1 MDGAFWPI
9 PVKMFVPKSKPP
21 SHTSPVI
28 LASGHPKISPDV
40 SKRETSGRQPKN
52 SSILSPKERAL
63 PKLGY
68 AKTLAAQ
75 PVGSG
80 AEMIIVEADLTRGLH
95 SFSIVGLADKA
106 VEEARD
112 RVSAAVRH
120 SGFKPP
126 KQQNKRIVLSLSPAD
141 LKKEGSHY
149 DLALAIAYLIAA
161 GDLAPCAE
169 EMLFIGELALDG
181 TVRSVRGVL
190 SQVLAA
196 KRYGVKTIFVPPG
209 NSREALLTEG
219 ITIYGPKSLA
229 ELLQHLKGVKPLPRL
244 VRDRRMLTAPPALD
258 LSDVK
263 GQESAKRALEIAA
276 AGRHNIVFYGPPGTG
291 KTMLARALAG
301 ILPPLTDDDVLE
313 VTAIHST
320 AGLLKEGEAMY
331 WPPFRAP
338 HHSISH
344 VAIVGGGAFPKA
356 GEVTL
361 AHKGVLFLD
370 EFPEFDSRALEA
382 LRQPLEDR
390 IVTVSRARASVTFPA
405 DCMIVAAMN
414 PANTLSDDSRVMMRA
429 AAKQSRRISRPI
441 VDRLDLWIEVP
452 LVPHDTLAN
461 LANSESSKFV
471 RARVVAA
478 RTRAEVRTG
487 KKGATNA
494 VLTGRELDEKSGF
507 SAAAKE
513 ALTNAA
519 TRLHLSPRSYH
530 RTMRVARTIADL
542 AGSNLVTPAF
552 VHEALQYRPRGLF
565 GFE

>member
-1 MDGAFWPI
+1 M
-9 PVKMFVPKSKPP
+9 K
-21 SHTSPVI
+21 TS
-28 LASGHPKISPDV
+28 A
-40 SKRETSGRQPKN
+40 
-52 SSILSPKERAL
+52 AL
-63 PKLGY
+63 PKPHSAKAPLTKHGY

-80 AEMIIVEADLTRGLH
+80 AQLVTVEADLTRGLH
-95 SFSIVGLADKA
+95 TFSVVGLADKA

-112 RVSAAVRH
+112 RLSAAIRH
-120 SGFKPP
+120 SGYKSP

-149 DLALAIAYLIAA
+149 DLALALAYLIAV
-161 GDLAPCAE
+161 GDVVAPVE
-169 EMLFIGELALDG
+169 GILFIGELALDG
-181 TVRSVRGVL
+181 TLRAVRGVL
-190 SQVLAA
+190 PQVLAA
-196 KRYGVKTIFVPPG
+196 KRHGTKIVFVPPG
-209 NSREALLTEG
+209 NAREALLAEG
-219 ITIYGPKSLA
+219 VAIYAPSSLA
-229 ELLQHLKGVKPLPRL
+229 ELLQHLSAGGGKGDPRILPRL
-244 VRDRRMLTAPPALD
+244 VRDRRAQLPPPALD
-258 LSDVK
+258 LQDVK

-301 ILPPLTDDDVLE
+301 ILPPLTDDDILE

-320 AGLLKEGEAMY
+320 AGLLQEGEAVY

-370 EFPEFDSRALEA
+370 EFPEFESRVLEA

-390 IVTVSRARASVTFPA
+390 IVTVSRARATVTFPA

-414 PANTLSDDSRVMMRA
+414 PADTLSDDSRVAIRA
-429 AAKQSRRISRPI
+429 AQKQARRISRPI

-452 LVPHDTLAN
+452 LVPHDTLAK
-461 LANSESSKFV
+461 LSSGEPSERV
-471 RARVVAA
+471 RERVIAA
-478 RTRAEVRTG
+478 RRRAEKRTG
-487 KKGATNA
+487 KRGATNA
-494 VLTGRELDEKSGF
+494 SLTGRELDEKSGF
-507 SAAAKE
+507 TALTKETLTSAAA
-513 ALTNAA
+513 
-519 TRLHLSPRSYH
+519 RLRLSPRSYH

-542 AGSNLVTPAF
+542 AGADSVTPAF

>member
-1 MDGAFWPI
+1 MPI
-9 PVKMFVPKSKPP
+9 
-21 SHTSPVI
+21 T
-28 LASGHPKISPDV
+28 
-40 SKRETSGRQPKN
+40 
-52 SSILSPKERAL
+52 L
-63 PKLGY
+63 PKHGY

-80 AEMIIVEADLTRGLH
+80 AEMVTVEADLTRGLH
-95 SFSIVGLADKA
+95 NFAVVGLADKA
-106 VEEARD
+106 VDEARD
-112 RVSAAVRH
+112 RVSAAIRH
-120 SGFKPP
+120 SGYKPP

-149 DLALAIAYLIAA
+149 DLALALAYLIAA
-161 GDLAPCAE
+161 GDLAPLTE
-169 EMLFIGELALDG
+169 NILFIGELALDG
-181 TVRSVRGVL
+181 NLRAVRGVL
-190 SQVLAA
+190 PQVLAA
-196 KRYGVKTIFVPPG
+196 KRSGIKTIFVPPG
-209 NSREALLTEG
+209 NAREALLAEG
-219 ITIYGPKSLA
+219 AAIYAPESLA
-229 ELLQHLKGVKPLPRL
+229 ALLEHLKGEKKLPRL
-244 VRDRRMLTAPPALD
+244 VRDRRVPTPPPALD

-301 ILPPLTDDDVLE
+301 ILPPLSDDDMLE

-320 AGLLKEGEAMY
+320 AGLLSEGEAVY

-344 VAIVGGGAFPKA
+344 VAIVGGGTFPKA

-370 EFPEFDSRALEA
+370 EFPEFDSRTLEA

-390 IVTVSRARASVTFPA
+390 IVTVSRARATVTFPA

-414 PANTLSDDSRVMMRA
+414 PANTLSEDARATFRA
-429 AAKQSRRISRPI
+429 AQKQARRISRPI

-452 LVPHDTLAN
+452 LVPHDTLSKLSN
-461 LANSESSKFV
+461 GETSEKV
-471 RARVVAA
+471 RERVVAA
-478 RTRAEVRTG
+478 RSRVEKRTG
-487 KKGATNA
+487 KKGTTNA
-494 VLTGRELDEKSGF
+494 ALSGRQLDEKSGF
-507 SAAAKE
+507 TVAAKE
-513 ALTNAA
+513 ALTGAA
-519 TRLHLSPRSYH
+519 ARLHLSPRSYH

-542 AGSNLVTPAF
+542 AGAEAVTPAF
-552 VHEALQYRPRGLF
+552 IHEALQYRPRGLF

>member
-1 MDGAFWPI
+1 M
-9 PVKMFVPKSKPP
+9 PP
-21 SHTSPVI
+21 
-28 LASGHPKISPDV
+28 LQKKKI
-40 SKRETSGRQPKN
+40 
-52 SSILSPKERAL
+52 

-80 AEMIIVEADLTRGLH
+80 AEMVVVEADLTRGLH
-95 SFSIVGLADKA
+95 NFSVVGLADKA

-112 RVSAAVRH
+112 RVSAAIRH
-120 SGFKPP
+120 SGYKPP

-149 DLALAIAYLIAA
+149 DLALALAYLIAA
-161 GDLAPCAE
+161 GDLKPLIE
-169 EMLFIGELALDG
+169 DMLFIGELALDG
-181 TVRSVRGVL
+181 GVRAVRGVL
-190 SQVLAA
+190 PQVLVA
-196 KRYGVKTIFVPPG
+196 KRKGVKTIFVPTG
-209 NSREALLTEG
+209 NAREALLAEDVA
-219 ITIYGPKSLA
+219 IYAPATLS
-229 ELLQHLKGVKPLPRL
+229 ELLEHLNGEKKLPRL
-244 VRDRRMLTAPPALD
+244 TRDRQVPAPPPALD
-258 LSDVK
+258 LADVK

-301 ILPPLTDDDVLE
+301 ILPPLSDDDMLE

-320 AGLLKEGEAMY
+320 AGLLADGEAVH

-344 VAIVGGGAFPKA
+344 VAIVGGGTFPKA

-370 EFPEFDSRALEA
+370 EFPEFDSRTLEA

-390 IVTVSRARASVTFPA
+390 IVTVSRARATITFPA

-414 PANTLSDDSRVMMRA
+414 PANTLSEDSRATFRA
-429 AAKQSRRISRPI
+429 AVKQARRISRPI

-452 LVPHDTLAN
+452 LVPHDTLAK
-461 LANSESSKFV
+461 LSTGESSAKV
-471 RARVVAA
+471 RERVVAA
-478 RTRAEVRTG
+478 RTRAEKRTG
-487 KKGATNA
+487 KQGMTNA
-494 VLTGRELDEKSGF
+494 ALSGRQLDEKSGF
-507 SAAAKE
+507 SVVAKE

-519 TRLHLSPRSYH
+519 ARLHLSPRSYH

-542 AGSNLVTPAF
+542 AGADTVTPAF

>member
-1 MDGAFWPI
+1 MNAAR
-9 PVKMFVPKSKPP
+9 PKSASVRAP
-21 SHTSPVI
+21 SPTARS
-28 LASGHPKISPDV
+28 
-40 SKRETSGRQPKN
+40 
-52 SSILSPKERAL
+52 L

-80 AEMIIVEADLTRGLH
+80 AELVNVEADLTRGLH
-95 SFSIVGLADKA
+95 NFAVVGLADKA

-112 RVSAAVRH
+112 RISAAIRH
-120 SGFKPP
+120 SGYKPP

-149 DLALAIAYLIAA
+149 DLALALAYLIAA
-161 GDLAPCAE
+161 GDVSPPAE
-169 EMLFIGELALDG
+169 EMLLIGELALDG
-181 TVRSVRGVL
+181 SLRAVRGVL
-190 SQVLAA
+190 PQVLAA
-196 KRYGVKTIFVPPG
+196 KRRGTKTVFVPPG
-209 NSREALLTEG
+209 NSREALLAEG
-219 ITIYGPKSLA
+219 VAVYAPTSLA
-229 ELLQHLKGVKPLPRL
+229 ELLHHMKGERPLPRL
-244 VRDRRMLTAPPALD
+244 LRDRRAELPPPAID
-258 LSDVK
+258 LSDIK

-301 ILPPLTDDDVLE
+301 ILPPLSDDEVLE

-320 AGLLKEGEAMY
+320 AGLLQGGEAVH

-344 VAIVGGGAFPKA
+344 VAIVGGGTFPKA

-370 EFPEFDSRALEA
+370 EFPEFDSRTLEA

-390 IVTVSRARASVTFPA
+390 IVTVSRARATITFPA

-414 PANTLSDDSRVMMRA
+414 PADTLSNDARVALRA
-429 AAKQSRRISRPI
+429 AAKQARRISRPI

-452 LVPHDTLAN
+452 LVPHDTLAK
-461 LANSESSKFV
+461 LGSGEASEAV

-478 RTRAEVRTG
+478 RARAQKRAG
-487 KKGATNA
+487 RPGATNA
-494 VLTGRELDEKSGF
+494 ALSGRELDEKSGF
-507 SAAAKE
+507 TTAAKE
-513 ALTNAA
+513 ALTSAA
-519 TRLHLSPRSYH
+519 ARLSLSPRSFH

-542 AGSNLVTPAF
+542 CGADVVTPSF

>member
-1 MDGAFWPI
+1 MTTAPSRQK
-9 PVKMFVPKSKPP
+9 PVR
-21 SHTSPVI
+21 TST
-28 LASGHPKISPDV
+28 LAVVASPKI
-40 SKRETSGRQPKN
+40 
-52 SSILSPKERAL
+52 
-63 PKLGY
+63 GY

-80 AEMIIVEADLTRGLH
+80 AELVSVEADLTRGLH
-95 SFSIVGLADKA
+95 AFSIVGLADKA

-112 RVSAAVRH
+112 RISAAIRH
-120 SGFKPP
+120 SGLKPP
-126 KQQNKRIVLSLSPAD
+126 KQQNKKIVLSLSPAD

-149 DLALAIAYLIAA
+149 DLALALAYLIAA
-161 GDLAPCAE
+161 GEVLAQPE
-169 EMLFIGELALDG
+169 EMLLIGELALDG
-181 TVRSVRGVL
+181 TLRAVRGVL
-190 SQVLAA
+190 PQVLAA
-196 KRYGVKTIFVPPG
+196 KHRGVKIIFVPPG
-209 NSREALLTEG
+209 NAREALLAEG
-219 ITIYGPKSLA
+219 MAIYAPASLA
-229 ELLQHLKGVKPLPRL
+229 ELLQHLKGEKPLPRL
-244 VRDRRMLTAPPALD
+244 VRDRHIELPPPALD
-258 LSDVK
+258 LADVK

-301 ILPPLTDDDVLE
+301 ILPPLTDDDMLE

-320 AGLLKEGEAMY
+320 AGLLKEGEAVH

-370 EFPEFDSRALEA
+370 EFPEFESRALEA
-382 LRQPLEDR
+382 LRQPLEDH
-390 IVTVSRARASVTFPA
+390 IVTVSRARATITFPA

-414 PANTLSDDSRVMMRA
+414 PADTISNDSRVAIRA
-429 AAKQSRRISRPI
+429 ALKQARRISRPI

-452 LVPHDTLAN
+452 LVPHDTLAKLSN
-461 LANSESSKFV
+461 GESSAQV
-471 RARVVAA
+471 RARVIVA
-478 RTRAEVRTG
+478 RTRAEKRTG
-487 KKGATNA
+487 KRGATNA
-494 VLTGRELDEKSGF
+494 ALTSRELDEKSGF
-507 SAAAKE
+507 NATAKE
-513 ALTNAA
+513 TLTSAA

-542 AGSNLVTPAF
+542 AGSETVTPAF

>member
-1 MDGAFWPI
+1 MSAAP
-9 PVKMFVPKSKPP
+9 SKPALV
-21 SHTSPVI
+21 HI
-28 LASGHPKISPDV
+28 R
-40 SKRETSGRQPKN
+40 SKRAVSLGTR
-52 SSILSPKERAL
+52 
-63 PKLGY
+63 GY
-68 AKTLAAQ
+68 AKTFAAQ

-80 AEMIIVEADLTRGLH
+80 AEMVSVEADLTRGLH
-95 SFSIVGLADKA
+95 AFSIVGLADKA

-112 RVSAAVRH
+112 RISAAIRH
-120 SGFKPP
+120 SGHKPP

-149 DLALAIAYLIAA
+149 DLALALAYLIAA
-161 GDLAPCAE
+161 ADLAPLTE
-169 EMLFIGELALDG
+169 EMLFAGELALDG
-181 TVRSVRGVL
+181 TLRSVRGIL
-190 SQVLAA
+190 PQVLAA
-196 KRYGVKTIFVPPG
+196 KRRGITTIFVPPG
-209 NSREALLTEG
+209 NAHEALLAEG
-219 ITIYGPKSLA
+219 VAVYAPKSLV
-229 ELLQHLKGVKPLPRL
+229 ELLQHLKKEKPLPRL
-244 VRDRRMLTAPPALD
+244 VRDRRAPSAPPALD

-301 ILPPLTDDDVLE
+301 ILPPLTDDEMLE

-320 AGLLKEGEAMY
+320 AGLLREGEAVY

-344 VAIVGGGAFPKA
+344 VAIVGGGAFPRA

-370 EFPEFDSRALEA
+370 EFPEFDSRTLEA

-414 PANTLSDDSRVMMRA
+414 PADTLSDDSRVMMRA
-429 AAKQSRRISRPI
+429 AAKQARRISRPI

-452 LVPHDTLAN
+452 LISHDTLSK
-461 LANSESSKFV
+461 LSTGEPSEQV
-471 RARVVAA
+471 RKRVVAA
-478 RTRAEVRTG
+478 RGHAEKRTG
-487 KKGATNA
+487 KRGATNA
-494 VLTGRELDEKSGF
+494 ALTGRELDEKSGF
-507 SAAAKE
+507 TTAAKE
-513 ALTNAA
+513 ALTLSAA
-519 TRLHLSPRSYH
+519 RLHLSPRSYH

-542 AGSNLVTPAF
+542 AAADSVTPAF